1 VAATRATPLLS
12 LGVSPR
18 GSIALLRAA
27 RARALANGRDFLLPD
42 DVKALAV
49 PALSHR
55 VITRG
60 GAGAPGGGIDPEA
73 VIRTLVQDVPVPR

>member
-1 VAATRATPLLS
+1 
-12 LGVSPR
+12 
-18 GSIALLRAA
+18 
-27 RARALANGRDFLLPD
+27 
-42 DVKALAV
+42 VKALAV